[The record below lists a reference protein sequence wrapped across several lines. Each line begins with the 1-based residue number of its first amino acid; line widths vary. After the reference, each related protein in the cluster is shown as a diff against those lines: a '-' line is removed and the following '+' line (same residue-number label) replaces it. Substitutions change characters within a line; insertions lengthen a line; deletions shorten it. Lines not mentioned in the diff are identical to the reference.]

1 MGNPKQKWTPE
12 EEEALRAGVAKH
24 GTGKWKNIQKD
35 PEFNHFLY
43 SRSNID
49 LKDKWRNMSVS
60 ANGQGPREKSRT
72 PKPKNNIDSP
82 ATPLAMT
89 QAPGSS
95 ALVVVDPVST
105 DVHMDD
111 ASKCLLDGKTAS
123 KYNAMIYEA
132 LSTLKDP
139 NGSDTSAIVSFI
151 EKRHEVPQNFRRLL
165 SSRLRRLVSQE
176 KLEKVQN
183 CYRLRREVLNG
194 TKGPIPKPKEIR
206 PRLSGPINS
215 YLGETLEEAAVA
227 AAYKVAEAENKSF
240 VAAEAVKEAERVSRM
255 AEEAEAFLQ
264 LAKEIYERFNHHP
277 IMAVEAGDC
286 RHWDEDAY
294 RDSILEELE
303 SNSLTVFRSVFS
315 PSSSDQNPNF
325 IVAASSD
332 GSVASYSLSSL
343 ISSVS
348 PGFGNS
354 GDQNLSVA
362 EPICLLHG
370 HDGPAYD
377 VKFYG
382 DGEDSLLL
390 SCGDDGRIRGWKWM
404 DILEANQNSL
414 PQGSHKLKSTINY
427 ICICFNFFFSFF
439 LRGPWG
445 ALSPIP
451 ETNAIAVDTQ
461 GGSIYAAAGDSH
473 AYCWDVEKSK
483 IKMAFKGHAGYLH
496 SVVARNSCNQIITG
510 SEDGTAR
517 IWDCRS
523 GKCTNVIE
531 PGKDRKPEEFFSYVS
546 CIALDANEKWL
557 ACGSGRNLSV
567 WNLSASERISAITT
581 RACIQDICFD
591 DNQILAVGAEPVL
604 SRYDTNGV
612 MISQIQ
618 CIPRSTF
625 SVSLHSSGIILVAG
639 YGGVVDVISQFGSH
653 LCSFR
658 FMAGAAPEG
667 SQFDTRQFDSKM
679 NELLSTDGQD
689 FFTSYDEV
697 YDSFDAM
704 GLQENLL
711 RGIYAYGFEKPSAIQ
726 QRGIVPFTKGLD
738 VIQQAQ
744 SGTGKTATFCSGI
757 LQQLDYNVVECQA
770 LVLAPTRELA
780 QQIEKVMR
788 ALGDY
793 LGVKVHACVG
803 GTSVR
808 EDQRILSAGVHVVV
822 GTPGRVFDM
831 LRRQALRADYI
842 KMFVLDEADE
852 MLSRGFKDQMRSR
865 DHTVSATHGDMD
877 QNTRDIIMREFRSGS
892 SRVLITTD
900 LLARGID
907 VQQVSLEKVR
917 VANGIRYPSS
927 PSRKRWILGV
937 VRIDPCSAVANAL
950 SIPPGRNMTFKL
962 SSELVD
968 AAKGSGNAIHKR
980 EETHRMAEANRA
992 FAHFRRQI
1000 PGLNSGQTVKT
1011 TKLE

>member
-1 MGNPKQKWTPE
+1 M
-12 EEEALRAGVAKH
+12 
-24 GTGKWKNIQKD
+24 
-35 PEFNHFLY
+35 
-43 SRSNID
+43 
-49 LKDKWRNMSVS
+49 
-60 ANGQGPREKSRT
+60 
-72 PKPKNNIDSP
+72 
-82 ATPLAMT
+82 
-89 QAPGSS
+89 
-95 ALVVVDPVST
+95 
-105 DVHMDD
+105 
-111 ASKCLLDGKTAS
+111 
-123 KYNAMIYEA
+123 
-132 LSTLKDP
+132 
-139 NGSDTSAIVSFI
+139 
-151 EKRHEVPQNFRRLL
+151 
-165 SSRLRRLVSQE
+165 
-176 KLEKVQN
+176 
-183 CYRLRREVLNG
+183 
-194 TKGPIPKPKEIR
+194 
-206 PRLSGPINS
+206 
-215 YLGETLEEAAVA
+215 
-227 AAYKVAEAENKSF
+227 
-240 VAAEAVKEAERVSRM
+240 
-255 AEEAEAFLQ
+255 
-264 LAKEIYERFNHHP
+264 
-277 IMAVEAGDC
+277 AGDC
-286 RHWDEDAY
+286 RQWDEDAY
-294 RDSILEELE
+294 RDSILDDLE
-303 SNSLTVFRSVFS
+303 SSSLTIFRTVFS
-315 PSSSDQNPNF
+315 PPSTTDDRNPNYF
-325 IVAASSD
+325 VAASSD
-332 GSVASYSLSSL
+332 GSIASYSLSSL

-348 PGFGNS
+348 PAVGS
-354 GDQNLSVA
+354 SRAQNLFVA
-362 EPICLLHG
+362 EPDCLING
-370 HDGPAYD
+370 HDGPTYD

-382 DGEDSLLL
+382 DAEDSLLL

-404 DILEANQNSL
+404 DMFEAKQNGGL
-414 PQGSHKLKSTINY
+414 LKPQLDLANPQHK
-427 ICICFNFFFSFF
+427 
-439 LRGPWG
+439 GPWG

-461 GGSIYAAAGDSH
+461 GGSIYAAAGDSC

-483 IKMAFKGHAGYLH
+483 IKLTFKGHSGYLH

-531 PGKDRKPEEFFSYVS
+531 PGKDKKSKEFFSYVS

-567 WNLSASERISAITT
+567 WNLSASERISGITT

-604 SRYDTNGV
+604 SRYDINGV
-612 MISQIQ
+612 MLSQIQ
-618 CIPRSTF
+618 CVPRSTF
-625 SVSLHSSGIILVAG
+625 SVSLHLSGVICVAG

-653 LCSFR
+653 LCSFCYWTS
-658 FMAGAAPEG
+658 FDASYNLLTHCFLLVLLCAVMAGAAPDG
-667 SQFDTRQFDSKM
+667 SQFDTRHFDSKM

-831 LRRQALRADYI
+831 LRRQSLRADNI

-852 MLSRGFKDQMRSR
+852 MLSRGFKDQIYDIFQLLPSKVQVGVFSATMPPEALEITRKFMNKPVRILVKRDELTLEGIKQFYVNVEKEEWKLETLCDLYETLAITQSVIFVNTRRKVDWLTDKMRSR

-907 VQQVSLEKVR
+907 VQQVSLVINYDLPTQPENYLHRIGRSGRFGRKG
-917 VANGIRYPSS
+917 VAINFVTLDDERMLADIQKFYNVVVEELPSN
-927 PSRKRWILGV
+927 
-937 VRIDPCSAVANAL
+937 VADL
-950 SIPPGRNMTFKL
+950 I
-962 SSELVD
+962 
-968 AAKGSGNAIHKR
+968 
-980 EETHRMAEANRA
+980 
-992 FAHFRRQI
+992 
-1000 PGLNSGQTVKT
+1000 
-1011 TKLE
+1011 